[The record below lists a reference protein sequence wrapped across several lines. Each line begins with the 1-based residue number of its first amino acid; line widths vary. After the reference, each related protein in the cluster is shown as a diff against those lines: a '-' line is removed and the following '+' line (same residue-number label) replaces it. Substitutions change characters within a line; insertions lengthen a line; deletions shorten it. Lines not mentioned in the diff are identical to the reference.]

1 MVLLLEALVAAGV
14 VFLFYVFMAILTEKV
29 YAACK
34 KAEKEAYLTEE
45 AKETDLPEKE
55 EKEEKDGE
63 EPEKNRRKSP
73 VNRKNRRIGK
83 QTRPPTDRK
92 KGVQSGFLT
101 F

>member
-45 AKETDLPEKE
+45 AKETDLPENE
-55 EKEEKDGE
+55 ENEKNEGKDGE
-63 EPEKNRRKSP
+63 EPGKNPEEASGKAEKTGGSANR
-73 VNRKNRRIGK
+73 
-83 QTRPPTDRK
+83 QDR
-92 KGVQSGFLT
+92 
-101 F
+101 

>member
-45 AKETDLPEKE
+45 AKEEPGKKPEEESGKPEKQE
-55 EKEEKDGE
+55 D
-63 EPEKNRRKSP
+63 R
-73 VNRKNRRIGK
+73 
-83 QTRPPTDRK
+83 QTDKTAD
-92 KGVQSGFLT
+92 
-101 F
+101 

>member
-63 EPEKNRRKSP
+63 EP
-73 VNRKNRRIGK
+73 GK
-83 QTRPPTDRK
+83 KTGGRVR
-92 KGVQSGFLT
+92 
-101 F
+101 

>member
-63 EPEKNRRKSP
+63 EPEKKSANRQD
-73 VNRKNRRIGK
+73 RRLIAK
-83 QTRPPTDRK
+83 R
-92 KGVQSGFLT
+92 GFSRG

>member
-34 KAEKEAYLTEE
+34 KAEKEAYLT
-45 AKETDLPEKE
+45 
-55 EKEEKDGE
+55 
-63 EPEKNRRKSP
+63 

-92 KGVQSGFLT
+92 KGAQSGFLT

>member
-34 KAEKEAYLTEE
+34 K
-45 AKETDLPEKE
+45 E

-63 EPEKNRRKSP
+63 EPGKNPEKES
-73 VNRKNRRIGK
+73 GK
-83 QTRPPTDRK
+83 PEKQEDRQTDKTAD
-92 KGVQSGFLT
+92 
-101 F
+101 

>member
-45 AKETDLPEKE
+45 AKETDLPENE
-55 EKEEKDGE
+55 ENEKNEENEEKDGE
-63 EPEKNRRKSP
+63 EPEKNPEEASGKTEKTGGSA
-73 VNRKNRRIGK
+73 NR
-83 QTRPPTDRK
+83 QDR
-92 KGVQSGFLT
+92 
-101 F
+101 

>member
-45 AKETDLPEKE
+45 ANETDLPEN
-55 EKEEKDGE
+55 EKNEEKDGE
-63 EPEKNRRKSP
+63 ESGKNREEASGKTEKTGGSA
-73 VNRKNRRIGK
+73 NR
-83 QTRPPTDRK
+83 QDR
-92 KGVQSGFLT
+92 
-101 F
+101 

>member
-55 EKEEKDGE
+55 EKEEKDAE
-63 EPEKNRRKSP
+63 EPGKKPEEESGKPEKQEDR
-73 VNRKNRRIGK
+73 
-83 QTRPPTDRK
+83 QTDKTAD
-92 KGVQSGFLT
+92 
-101 F
+101 

>member
-45 AKETDLPEKE
+45 AKETYLP

-63 EPEKNRRKSP
+63 EPGKKPEEESGKTEKQEDR
-73 VNRKNRRIGK
+73 
-83 QTRPPTDRK
+83 QTDKTAD
-92 KGVQSGFLT
+92 
-101 F
+101 

>member
-55 EKEEKDGE
+55 EKDGE
-63 EPEKNRRKSP
+63 EPGKNPEEESGKTEKQEDR
-73 VNRKNRRIGK
+73 
-83 QTRPPTDRK
+83 QTDKTAD
-92 KGVQSGFLT
+92 
-101 F
+101 